1 MEAMTP
7 ALFLD
12 RDGILNVR
20 IVDDYVRSPDQLV
33 PVFDLVPLLALAKHR
48 NWPLVIISNQQGVGK
63 GLMTTMDLDLVNE
76 ALCAAFETKGIRF
89 DRIECCTD
97 LATDSS
103 RRRKP
108 QPGMLLDAAA
118 ALNIS
123 LPSSWFIGDSLSD
136 AQAGRAAGC
145 RTILVG
151 EFDGIHADVVVP
163 DLGCIPTSIFDV

>member
-1 MEAMTP
+1 METMRP

-12 RDGILNVR
+12 RDGIVNTR
-20 IVDDYVRSPDQLV
+20 IVDGYVRTPAELI
-33 PVFDLVPLLALAKHR
+33 PLFDLVPLLQEAQRR

-63 GLMTTMDLDLVNE
+63 GLMTNKDLDLVNE
-76 ALCAAFETKGIRF
+76 TLCAAFETKGIRF

-97 LATDSS
+97 LATEFS

-118 ALNIS
+118 ALTIC

-145 RTILVG
+145 RTVLVG
-151 EFDGIHADVVVP
+151 EFEAIHADVVVP
-163 DLGCIPTSIFDV
+163 NLGCIPTSILDE